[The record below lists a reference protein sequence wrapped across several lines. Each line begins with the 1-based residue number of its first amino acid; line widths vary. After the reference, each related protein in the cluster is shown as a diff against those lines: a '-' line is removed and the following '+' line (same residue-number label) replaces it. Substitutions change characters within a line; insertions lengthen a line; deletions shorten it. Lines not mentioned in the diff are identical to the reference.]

1 MSLVTVKAKELGL
14 GNFNVKTTNRNVR
27 YALKTQLELA
37 KINRDIAAAANV
49 DAEDMD
55 TVIKTLEA
63 QEKLVEVEIAFL
75 VGISPKSVTREKIEN
90 ADFDKMNDIVL
101 DAISRI
107 LGYDQNKSSK

>member
-1 MSLVTVKAKELGL
+1 MTLVTVNAKRLGL
-14 GNFNVKTTNRNVR
+14 GRFNVKTTNKNVR

-37 KINRDIAAAANV
+37 KINRDIEASTKS

-63 QEKLVEVEIAFL
+63 QEKLVEVEIDFL
-75 VGISPKSVTREKIEN
+75 TGISPKTVTREKIEN
-90 ADFDKMNDIVL
+90 ADFDAMNDIVL
-101 DAISRI
+101 NAIGRI